1 MKAQYEQ
8 LTTADSKGEAEF
20 RRISDGCTA
29 YLKVAYFKPSPLGG
43 GMIPGSGAKRIKIEQ
58 LTDWVPAEG

>member
-8 LTTADSKGEAEF
+8 LTVADAKGEAEF

-43 GMIPGSGAKRIKIEQ
+43 RLIPGSVAKRIKIEQ